1 MIPVRVKRSLF
12 VPPNRYGWTPWKR
25 TILIRRDY
33 PVSERE
39 MAHELAHV
47 LQWERY
53 GAFFPLVYLWNWAAA
68 LFSYMRNDLEEEAWA
83 LADTQ
88 QMRSWAREV
97 LKQLS

>member
-53 GAFFPLVYLWNWAAA
+53 GAFFPLVYLWKKKRPGRWPTPSRCA
-68 LFSYMRNDLEEEAWA
+68 RGRE
-83 LADTQ
+83 
-88 QMRSWAREV
+88 RS
-97 LKQLS
+97 